1 MSSWFVVLTGGIGS
15 GKSLAASFFEQ
26 RGIRIVEQDDVSR
39 EVVEPGEH
47 ALDRIVDRFGGDVL
61 QRDGSLDR
69 AQLRQHIFSN
79 AEDKVWLERLLH
91 PLIGQRTM
99 DHMLSA
105 PSPYVIV
112 VNPLLNTRQPQY
124 DRFVVVDTPVETQ
137 IQRAMQR
144 DGMTRDLAERMV
156 ASQTDRELRLRLAD
170 DIVVNEGS
178 MEDVEEQVDRL
189 HRRYLVMAC

>member
-39 EVVEPGEH
+39 EVVEPGEP
-47 ALDRIVDRFGGDVL
+47 ALDRIVDHFGGDVL
-61 QRDGSLDR
+61 QQDGSLDR
-69 AQLRQHIFSN
+69 AQLRHHIFSN

-99 DHMLSA
+99 DHMLNA

>member
-39 EVVEPGEH
+39 EVVEPGEP
-47 ALDRIVDRFGGDVL
+47 ALDRIVDHLGGDVL
-61 QRDGSLDR
+61 QQDGSLDR

-144 DGMTRDLAERMV
+144 DGMTRDLAEKMV

>member
-1 MSSWFVVLTGGIGS
+1 MLTGGIGS

-39 EVVEPGEH
+39 EVVEPGEP
-47 ALDRIVDRFGGDVL
+47 ALDRIVDHFGGDVL
-61 QRDGSLDR
+61 QQDGSLDR